1 MTSPE
6 PGQPNRQ
13 DHPWK
18 ARLIGRGPSIAFFG
32 LIIAGWYGLAQ
43 VVPENKKILVPLPH
57 EIWQK
62 AIADSGTRGDLFEA
76 LINTT
81 KSSLTGLGIAMLL
94 GIAFAVAMSQARW
107 VERGFFPW
115 AVVLQTVPTLALVPL
130 IGVWF
135 GFGFRSRVIVVVLL
149 AIFPIITNTLFGLQS
164 VDDRMHDLLT
174 LHNAG
179 RLRRLF
185 RLQFPAAMPAMFTGF
200 RIAAGL
206 SVIGA
211 IVGEFFFGRGD
222 RGLGI
227 LVNKYRGLLEIEE
240 LYATIILSS
249 ILGITIFSAFTWLGR
264 VVVGNWHESAAGE
277 L

>member
-1 MTSPE
+1 MNE
-6 PGQPNRQ
+6 AELEQPI
-13 DHPWK
+13 HTWK
-18 ARLIGRGPSIAFFG
+18 TRPLGSGPSIVVFG
-32 LIIAGWYGLAQ
+32 LIIAAGYALPHL
-43 VVPENKKILVPLPH
+43 VPDNKKLLTPLPH
-57 EIWQK
+57 EIVQD
-62 AIADSGTRGDLFEA
+62 AVGNGDTRADLLEA

-94 GIAFAVAMSQARW
+94 GVAFAVAMSQARW

-135 GFGFRSRVIVVVLL
+135 GFGFKSRVIVVVLL

-174 LHNAG
+174 LHKAG
-179 RLRRLF
+179 RLKRLF
-185 RLQFPAAMPAMFTGF
+185 RLQFPAAMPAMFAGF

-249 ILGITIFSAFTWLGR
+249 ILGIAIFSAFTWLAR
-264 VVVGNWHESAAGE
+264 MVVGHWHESAAGE